1 MSMISL
7 ERSARIAG
15 IDGPVVFTKPG
26 RSAAGVAFAGALL
39 VACGP
44 QAGDST
50 ASAADPTST
59 SAATGGQLEGSGSSG
74 DGTSTTSASST
85 STTGPD
91 GPYVYENEVVLL
103 DAPPP
108 RAAFTLEALPGGRA
122 LLIGG
127 LVADG
132 PGAGSDP
139 DVVAGTLLWGPDDGF
154 VAGPELQQPRF
165 EHDSAALSDG
175 SILVFSG
182 RASHE
187 LDAKLVEV
195 ERIDPEGL
203 ASAVVGALTEA
214 RHVVTAIAEPGDTV
228 VVLGDSSVTA
238 ERFDPSTGMSTPLPV
253 EVEFPFFSAFFAPL
267 FSAARRGN
275 GEIVALG
282 GFDAF
287 EDATFFVQGPQ
298 AIDLDGNSS
307 RPIGADA
314 GQQAHFYRNALPL
327 PDGSVLLL
335 GNPGLTHVPGPWLV
349 RLDAATDTLTTLQ
362 ELADPATYFHRPPV
376 GVVLADGRVWIV
388 GEPGKAPGVAT
399 HFYDPATDALTPGPS
414 LPTPTIPIA
423 AVLLDSGPV
432 LLLGGSENS
441 WEDPTL
447 SAFLLE

>member
-1 MSMISL
+1 MIISGY
-7 ERSARIAG
+7 SARIAG
-15 IDGPVVFTKPG
+15 IAGRVLFAKPG
-26 RSAAGVAFAGALL
+26 RSAAGVTFAGALL
-39 VACGP
+39 ACGP
-44 QAGDST
+44 QKADST
-50 ASAADPTST
+50 ASAADTIT
-59 SAATGGQLEGSGSSG
+59 TSGSTTGPLAGSDTSG
-74 DGTSTTSASST
+74 DGTST
-85 STTGPD
+85 STTGAD
-91 GPYVYENEVVLL
+91 GPYVYEDQVALL
-103 DAPPP
+103 DSPP
-108 RAAFTLEALPGGRA
+108 RRTGFTLEALPGGRA

-132 PGAGSDP
+132 PDADSDA
-139 DVVAGTLLWGPDDGF
+139 DVAAGTLLWRPEEGF
-154 VAGPELQQPRF
+154 VAGPELQQARF

-182 RASHE
+182 RSNHE

-203 ASAVVGALTEA
+203 TSAVVGALTEA

-228 VVLGDSSVTA
+228 VVLGDSAVTA
-238 ERFDPSTGMSTPLPV
+238 ERFDPSTGISTPLPV

-287 EDATFFVQGPQ
+287 EDATFITQGPQ

-314 GQQAHFYRNALPL
+314 GEQADFSRQALTL

-335 GNPGLTHVPGPWLV
+335 GSPRRGHLPGPWLV

-362 ELADPATYFHRPPV
+362 ELADPATPFHRPPV

-388 GEPGKAPGVAT
+388 GEPGEEPGVAT
-399 HFYDPATDALTPGPS
+399 HFYDPATDALTPGPP
-414 LPTPTIPIA
+414 LPTPTIPLA

-432 LLLGGSENS
+432 LLLGGSEG
-441 WEDPTL
+441 PTL